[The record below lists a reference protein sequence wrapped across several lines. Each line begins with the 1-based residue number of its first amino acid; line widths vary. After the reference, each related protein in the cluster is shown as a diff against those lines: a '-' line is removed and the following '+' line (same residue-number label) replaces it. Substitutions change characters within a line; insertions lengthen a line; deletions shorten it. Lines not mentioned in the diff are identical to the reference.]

1 MFAAQVAAQ
10 PTVRP
15 DQVERAKQLLASPN
29 YPPRAIVESGGGA
42 VIRCG
47 DVEDLVG
54 CFGRYAADRALVAEH
69 GHRARASLERS
80 YTRDQLCHRW
90 VQLLESLVS
99 GAGRTA

>member
-1 MFAAQVAAQ
+1 MVPSKVYGMMASARPSVFIGPAASEVA
-10 PTVRP
+10 
-15 DQVERAKQLLASPN
+15 
-29 YPPRAIVESGGGA
+29 RAIVESGGGA